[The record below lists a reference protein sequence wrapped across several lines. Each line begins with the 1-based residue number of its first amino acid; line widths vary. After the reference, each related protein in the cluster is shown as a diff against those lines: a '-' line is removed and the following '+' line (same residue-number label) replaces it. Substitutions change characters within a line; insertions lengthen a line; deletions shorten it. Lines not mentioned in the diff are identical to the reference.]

1 MGQNVQ
7 RVLSELHRD
16 HRNMGL
22 CLSILERE
30 ANRIYDNGEMDIEL
44 MHDVMTYMTGYPDAV
59 HHPRENRLYSELKNT
74 HPELSPGFSQIYT
87 DHKTI
92 AEQGLKLRDEFEGA
106 AAGSAVRRKTLVA
119 DALRYV
125 ETLRSHMRWEES
137 DLFRRC
143 EALVDND
150 REVDLDDDEGAGDDP
165 LFGRQAEA
173 RFAKLFACI
182 EEANR
187 SPSEA

>member
-1 MGQNVQ
+1 MGQNV
-7 RVLSELHRD
+7 RHVLSELHLD

-22 CLSILERE
+22 CLKILERE
-30 ANRIYDNGEMDIEL
+30 ANRIYDNQEMDVEL

-59 HHPRENRLYSELKNT
+59 HHPRENRLYAELKET
-74 HPELSPGFSQIYT
+74 YPELSPGFSQIYT

-92 AEQGLKLRDEFEGA
+92 AEQGLALRDDIEGA
-106 AAGSAVRRKTLVA
+106 AAGSAVRRNKLVA

-143 EALVDND
+143 EALVSTDED
-150 REVDLDDDEGAGDDP
+150 VDLGGDEGASDDP
-165 LFGRQAEA
+165 LFGGQTEA
-173 RFAKLFACI
+173 RFRKLFASI
-182 EEANR
+182 EENC
-187 SPSEA
+187 